1 MIERLLHEC
10 KKNNTQAQEQLYKLL
25 APKLFTVCLKYS
37 RNHEEAQDNLQESFL
52 IIFDKLKQFKNEG
65 SFEGW
70 AKRLVVN
77 YVLQQYRK
85 QGTFLELVSDNI
97 FVVEEIE
104 IEDESIT
111 MEFLLKIIQ
120 ELPDRYRLV
129 FNLYAVDGYSHK
141 EIAKMLEIN
150 EGTSKSNLARAK
162 MILKEKIQNTRYFQ
176 KQNEGKQKYR
186 TPFSGKI

>member
-1 MIERLLHEC
+1 MIEKLLHEC

-25 APKLFTVCLKYS
+25 APKLFAVSLKYS
-37 RNHEEAQDNLQESFL
+37 RNYEEAQDNLQESFL
-52 IIFDKLKQFKNEG
+52 IIFDKLKQFNGNG

-85 QGTFLELVSDNI
+85 QGMFLEVVSDNI
-97 FVVEEIE
+97 PSEEEVEID
-104 IEDESIT
+104 DESMT

-129 FNLYAVDGYSHK
+129 FNLYVVDGYSHK
-141 EIAKMLEIN
+141 EIAEMLEITD
-150 EGTSKSNLARAK
+150 GTSKSNLARAK
-162 MILKEKIQNTRYFQ
+162 MILKEKIQNYNTVFS
-176 KQNEGKQKYR
+176 KTNERK
-186 TPFSGKI
+186 

>member
-104 IEDESIT
+104 IDDESVT

-162 MILKEKIQNTRYFQ
+162 MILKEKIQNT
-176 KQNEGKQKYR
+176 
-186 TPFSGKI
+186 TVFSKTK

>member
-77 YVLQQYRK
+77 YVLQQYRN

-97 FVVEEIE
+97 FVVEEVE
-104 IEDESIT
+104 IDDESVT

-141 EIAKMLEIN
+141 EIAEMLEITD
-150 EGTSKSNLARAK
+150 GTSKSNLARAK
-162 MILKEKIQNTRYFQ
+162 MILKEKIQNYNTAIS
-176 KQNEGKQKYR
+176 KTK
-186 TPFSGKI
+186 